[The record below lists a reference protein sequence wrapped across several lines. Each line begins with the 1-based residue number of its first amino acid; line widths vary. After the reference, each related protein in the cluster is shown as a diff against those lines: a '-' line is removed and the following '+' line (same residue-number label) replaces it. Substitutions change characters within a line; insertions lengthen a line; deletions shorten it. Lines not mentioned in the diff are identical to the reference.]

1 MASRCVHI
9 ALLLPRLYGRLP
21 TCARVASPR
30 VRVRRGG
37 RPNRAERP
45 ARPVRIPR
53 APRAQPAP
61 LPPQTP
67 LPRVRAHL
75 LRCALEQHPPARSGA
90 RGPRLHGCAWPAVRS
105 GGCKCR
111 HRAAGLAVHRAHYG
125 PKGLLDAWRACEGS
139 GSGDDAHSTALYGRQ
154 PVRALLCRRR
164 YQRRHAGSRSYS
176 HSCTC
181 GQRARLRRLSR
192 LAACRCLPREH
203 QPGGCS
209 AAAERQ
215 GVPASRTP
223 AGCWSAIIVYCTRR
237 TESGAHLGASVC

>member
-1 MASRCVHI
+1 MAPRRVHL
-9 ALLLPRLYGRLP
+9 ALLLPRLHGCLP
-21 TCARVASPR
+21 TCARVATLR

-37 RPNRAERP
+37 CPNRAERP

-90 RGPRLHGCAWPAVRS
+90 RGPRLPGCAWPAVCS

-111 HRAAGLAVHRAHYG
+111 RRAAGFAIHCAHHG
-125 PKGLLDAWRACEGS
+125 PKRLLDAWRVREGS
-139 GSGDDAHSTALYGRQ
+139 GSGDHAHSTALYRRQ
-154 PVRALLCRRR
+154 PIRALLCWNRH
-164 YQRRHAGSRSYS
+164 QRRHAGSRSQ
-176 HSCTC
+176 SCTC